1 MLERLLLCVLLTSL
15 AHAAQP
21 SGASKQVKRGPFRKT
36 VVLDGDLSAR
46 TAEKIFTPVV
56 DGWRVQIKAMV
67 EEGTTVKPGDV
78 VVRFD
83 TSGIAKRIE
92 TLQSDLKLAY
102 AERENKKLEMKNSA
116 RENEFK
122 VTTARL
128 NLDKAEL
135 DIRPPKELFAA
146 RDYQK
151 MVLERD
157 RAKQRLEVEEQSRI
171 KSEKDQGDQL
181 FLMNIKVE
189 ALERELVRKRRAL
202 TELEPKAKTGGVVIY
217 SNYGWESRKVEVGDT
232 MQSTWDVMEI
242 TDLRSLEAST
252 YVSETD
258 LTHVVVGQ
266 AAELVLDAYPDRTY
280 KGRVVEI
287 GSRGET
293 RDQWGTAA
301 WFKVRVAFEQPD
313 IARMRPGMSI
323 RTTLLVKDV
332 AAALLVPLEYVDFA
346 EGRFTVTPKGAK
358 PLAVETLGTNPFF
371 LAVPLDGP
379 LKEGMVL
386 Q

>member
-1 MLERLLLCVLLTSL
+1 MLERLLCLVLVTSL
-15 AHAAQP
+15 AHAAKP
-21 SGASKQVKRGPFRKT
+21 AATPKQVKRGPFRQT
-36 VVLDGDLSAR
+36 VVLDGELTAR
-46 TAEKIFTPVV
+46 TAEKIFTPIV

-67 EEGTTVKPGDV
+67 EEGATVKPGDV

-83 TSGIAKRIE
+83 SSGILKRIE

-102 AERENKKLEMKNSA
+102 AERENKKLEIKNAA

-128 NLDKAEL
+128 NLEKAEL
-135 DIRPPKELFAA
+135 DIKPPKELFAA

-157 RAKQRLEVEEQSRI
+157 RAKQRLEVEEQARA
-171 KSEKDQGDQL
+171 KSEKDQQDQL
-181 FLMNIKVE
+181 NLMSIKVE
-189 ALERELVRKRRAL
+189 AMERELVRKRRAM
-202 TELEPKAKTGGVVIY
+202 TELEPQAKTSGVVIY
-217 SNYGWESRKVEVGDT
+217 ATFGYENRKVEVGDT

-242 TDLRSLEAST
+242 TDLSSLETSA

-258 LTHVVVGQ
+258 LAHVALGQ
-266 AAELVLDAYPDRTY
+266 VAELVLDAYPDRTY
-280 KGRVVEI
+280 KGRVIEI

-301 WFKVRVAFEQPD
+301 WFKIRVAFDQPD
-313 IARMRPGMSI
+313 VARMRPGMSI
-323 RTTLLVKDV
+323 RTTLLVKEV
-332 AAALLVPLEYVDFA
+332 PEALLVPLECVDFA
-346 EGRFTVTPKGAK
+346 QGRFKVTPKGAK
-358 PLAVETLGTNPFF
+358 PLEVKALGTNPFY

-379 LKEGMVL
+379 LKDGMVL